1 MSHSTRPKLEG
12 EDRLEKTSLLRR
24 NKLVLM
30 SYSFEVYLVL
40 VQGSAKLKSINK
52 TTISI
57 GYYGSTY
64 NPYIS
69 ISK

>member
-1 MSHSTRPKLEG
+1 MAHPTKPKLEG
-12 EDRLEKTSLLRR
+12 KDRLENTSLLRG

-30 SYSFEVYLVL
+30 SDCFEAYLVL
-40 VQGSAKLKSINK
+40 VQRSAKLKLIDK

-57 GYYGSTY
+57 GYDGSTY
-64 NPYIS
+64 YLYIS